1 MTFSVIEA
9 LRVKLMDGSLLL
21 VQHVVHLSGGSVELV
36 DVSDQLQ
43 GLKYSKG
50 TYSWKVRLY
59 CIFLRNLHV
68 GKSYR

>member
-1 MTFSVIEA
+1 MIGI
-9 LRVKLMDGSLLL
+9 LRVKLTDASFFQ
-21 VQHVVHLSGGSVELV
+21 VQHVVSLSGGSVELV

-59 CIFLRNLHV
+59 CI
-68 GKSYR
+68 

>member
-1 MTFSVIEA
+1 MVET
-9 LRVKLMDGSLLL
+9 LKVKLMDGSLLL
-21 VQHVVHLSGGSVELV
+21 VQLVVHLSGGSVELV

-59 CIFLRNLHV
+59 CI
-68 GKSYR
+68 